1 MNKAVV
7 IGNLTNEPDMRAT
20 LSGISVCTFTV
31 AVNRRVSRD
40 AQGQG
45 QRDADFIPI
54 VAWRGLADNCFKY
67 LHKGSKAAV
76 TGSIQT
82 RSYEAQDG
90 SKRYVTEV
98 VADEVEFLSTAGNGT
113 AAARPQAEQYGSA
126 EQYSAALQPVEENDL
141 PF

>member
-1 MNKAVV
+1 MNRAVV
-7 IGNLTNEPDMRAT
+7 IGNLTNEPELRST

-40 AQGQG
+40 AQGQKE
-45 QRDADFIPI
+45 ADFIPI
-54 VAWRGLADNCFKY
+54 VTWRGLADNCFKY

-82 RSYEAQDG
+82 RSYDAQDG
-90 SKRYVTEV
+90 TRRYVTEIL
-98 VADEVEFLSTAGNGT
+98 ADEVEFLSAANNGA
-113 AAARPQAEQYGSA
+113 AAARTQIEQYGSA
-126 EQYSAALQPVEENDL
+126 EQYSADLQPAEENDL

>member
-1 MNKAVV
+1 MNRAVV
-7 IGNLTNEPDMRAT
+7 IGNLTNEPELRST

-40 AQGQG
+40 AQGQKE
-45 QRDADFIPI
+45 ADFIPI
-54 VAWRGLADNCFKY
+54 VTWRGLADNCFKY

-82 RSYEAQDG
+82 RSYDVQDG
-90 SKRYVTEV
+90 TRRYVTEIL
-98 VADEVEFLSTAGNGT
+98 ADEVEFLSAANNGA
-113 AAARPQAEQYGSA
+113 AAARTQTEQYGSA
-126 EQYSAALQPVEENDL
+126 EQYSADLQPAEENDL

>member
-1 MNKAVV
+1 MNKAVI

-20 LSGISVCTFTV
+20 SSGISVCTFTV

-40 AQGQG
+40 TQGQKET
-45 QRDADFIPI
+45 DFIPI
-54 VAWRGLADNCFKY
+54 VTWRGLADNCFKY

-82 RSYEAQDG
+82 RSYETQEG

-113 AAARPQAEQYGSA
+113 AAAARRPSSMARRSSIA
-126 EQYSAALQPVEENDL
+126 RLCSRSRRMNCLFN
-141 PF
+141 

>member
-1 MNKAVV
+1 MNRAVV

-20 LSGISVCTFTV
+20 LSGISVCTFTI

-40 AQGQG
+40 AQGQKE
-45 QRDADFIPI
+45 ADFIPI
-54 VAWRGLADNCFKY
+54 VTWRGLADNCFKY

-82 RSYEAQDG
+82 RSYDVQDG
-90 SKRYVTEV
+90 TRRYVTEIL
-98 VADEVEFLSTAGNGT
+98 ADEVEFLSAANNGA
-113 AAARPQAEQYGSA
+113 AAARTQTEQYGSA
-126 EQYSAALQPVEENDL
+126 EQYSADLQPAEENDL

>member
-1 MNKAVV
+1 MNKAVI

-40 AQGQG
+40 AQGQKE
-45 QRDADFIPI
+45 ADFIPI
-54 VAWRGLADNCFKY
+54 VTWRGLADNCFKY

-82 RSYEAQDG
+82 RSYDAQDG
-90 SKRYVTEV
+90 TRRYVTEIL
-98 VADEVEFLSTAGNGT
+98 ADEVEFLSAANNG
-113 AAARPQAEQYGSA
+113 AAAVRTQTEQYGSA
-126 EQYSAALQPVEENDL
+126 EQYSADLQPVEENDL

>member
-1 MNKAVV
+1 MNRAVV

-40 AQGQG
+40 AQGQKE
-45 QRDADFIPI
+45 ADFIPI
-54 VAWRGLADNCFKY
+54 VTWRGLADNCFKY

-82 RSYEAQDG
+82 RSYDVQDG
-90 SKRYVTEV
+90 TRRYVTEIL
-98 VADEVEFLSTAGNGT
+98 ADEVEFLSAANNGA
-113 AAARPQAEQYGSA
+113 AAARTQTEQYGSA
-126 EQYSAALQPVEENDL
+126 EQYSADLQPAEENDL

>member
-40 AQGQG
+40 AQGQKE
-45 QRDADFIPI
+45 ADFIPI
-54 VAWRGLADNCFKY
+54 VTWRGLADNCFKY

-82 RSYEAQDG
+82 RSYDAQDG
-90 SKRYVTEV
+90 TRRYVTEIL
-98 VADEVEFLSTAGNGT
+98 ADEVEFLSAANNGA
-113 AAARPQAEQYGSA
+113 AAARMQTEQYGSA
-126 EQYSAALQPVEENDL
+126 E
-141 PF
+141 

>member
-40 AQGQG
+40 AQGQKE
-45 QRDADFIPI
+45 ADFIPI
-54 VAWRGLADNCFKY
+54 VTWRGLADNCFKY

-82 RSYEAQDG
+82 RSYDAQDG
-90 SKRYVTEV
+90 TRRYVTEIL
-98 VADEVEFLSTAGNGT
+98 ADEVEFLSAVNNGA
-113 AAARPQAEQYGSA
+113 AAARMQTEQYGSA

>member
-40 AQGQG
+40 AQGQKE
-45 QRDADFIPI
+45 ADFIPI
-54 VAWRGLADNCFKY
+54 VTWRGLADNCFKY

-82 RSYEAQDG
+82 RSYDAQDG
-90 SKRYVTEV
+90 TRRYVTEIL
-98 VADEVEFLSTAGNGT
+98 ADEVEFLSAANNG
-113 AAARPQAEQYGSA
+113 AAAVRT
-126 EQYSAALQPVEENDL
+126 
-141 PF
+141 

>member
-1 MNKAVV
+1 MNKAVI

-20 LSGISVCTFTV
+20 SSGISVCTFTI

-40 AQGQG
+40 AQGQKE
-45 QRDADFIPI
+45 ADFIPI
-54 VAWRGLADNCFKY
+54 VTWRGLADNCFKY

-82 RSYEAQDG
+82 RSYDAQDG
-90 SKRYVTEV
+90 TRRYVTEIL
-98 VADEVEFLSTAGNGT
+98 ADEVEFLSAANNGA
-113 AAARPQAEQYGSA
+113 AAARTQTEQYGSA
-126 EQYSAALQPVEENDL
+126 EQYSADLQPAEENDL

>member
-1 MNKAVV
+1 MNRAVV
-7 IGNLTNEPDMRAT
+7 IGNLTNEPELRST

-40 AQGQG
+40 AQGQKE
-45 QRDADFIPI
+45 ADFIPI
-54 VAWRGLADNCFKY
+54 VTWRGLADNCFKY

-82 RSYEAQDG
+82 RSYDAQDG
-90 SKRYVTEV
+90 TRRYVTEIL
-98 VADEVEFLSTAGNGT
+98 ADEVEFLSAANNGA
-113 AAARPQAEQYGSA
+113 AAARTQTEQYGSA
-126 EQYSAALQPVEENDL
+126 EQYSADLQPAEENDL

>member
-1 MNKAVV
+1 MNKAVI
-7 IGNLTNEPDMRAT
+7 IGNLTNEPELRAT

-40 AQGQG
+40 DQGQKE
-45 QRDADFIPI
+45 ADFIPI
-54 VAWRGLADNCFKY
+54 VTWRGLADNCFKY

-82 RSYEAQDG
+82 RSYDAQDG
-90 SKRYVTEV
+90 TRRYVTEIL
-98 VADEVEFLSTAGNGT
+98 ADEVEFLSAANNGA
-113 AAARPQAEQYGSA
+113 AAARTQTEQYGSA
-126 EQYSAALQPVEENDL
+126 EQYSADLQPVEENDL

>member
-40 AQGQG
+40 AQGQKE
-45 QRDADFIPI
+45 ADFIPI
-54 VAWRGLADNCFKY
+54 VTWRGLADNCFKY

-82 RSYEAQDG
+82 RSYDAQDG
-90 SKRYVTEV
+90 TRRYVTEIL
-98 VADEVEFLSTAGNGT
+98 ADEVEFLSAANNG
-113 AAARPQAEQYGSA
+113 AAAVRTQTEQYGSA
-126 EQYSAALQPVEENDL
+126 EQYRADLQPVEENDL

>member
-40 AQGQG
+40 AQGQKE
-45 QRDADFIPI
+45 ADFIPI
-54 VAWRGLADNCFKY
+54 VTWRGLADNCFKY

-82 RSYEAQDG
+82 RSYDAQDG
-90 SKRYVTEV
+90 TRRYVTEIL
-98 VADEVEFLSTAGNGT
+98 ADEVEFLSAANNG
-113 AAARPQAEQYGSA
+113 AAAVRTQTEQYGSA
-126 EQYSAALQPVEENDL
+126 EQYSADLQPAEENDL

>member
-1 MNKAVV
+1 MNRAVV

-40 AQGQG
+40 AQGQKE
-45 QRDADFIPI
+45 ADFIPI
-54 VAWRGLADNCFKY
+54 VTWRGLADNCFKY

-82 RSYEAQDG
+82 RSYDAQDG
-90 SKRYVTEV
+90 TRRYVTEIL
-98 VADEVEFLSTAGNGT
+98 ADEVEFLSAANNG
-113 AAARPQAEQYGSA
+113 AAAVRTQTEQYGSA
-126 EQYSAALQPVEENDL
+126 EQYSADLQPAEENDL